1 MRLLHLDLSSRRPAF
16 LDPNSHGRLG
26 RGTLNSYAI
35 ATVPL
40 LPPLPKFTLIFEALQ
55 YICEINNDLFPVNS
69 AVPFQTFMTAPAF
82 VTFVIGIELSAVS
95 VGVLALEWVGNWS
108 KVEDVAHLHV
118 WLYEERSLMIRF
130 E

>member
-1 MRLLHLDLSSRRPAF
+1 MRLLHLDLSSWRPAF

-26 RGTLNSYAI
+26 RGTLNSYDI
-35 ATVPL
+35 ATIPL

-55 YICEINNDLFPVNS
+55 YICEINNDLFPFNS

-82 VTFVIGIELSAVS
+82 VTLVIGIELSAVS

-108 KVEDVAHLHV
+108 KVEDVD
-118 WLYEERSLMIRF
+118 ST
-130 E
+130 